1 MAAKADGLVTGSI
14 TDQDIE
20 KMRARIGWT
29 NPTLRKGWLTVPHNP
44 ICTADAIRRWAISI
58 GDNNPLYM
66 DPRHADASRWRGSI
80 APPGFEWSMGWDRSP
95 FPGRELQEMSR
106 GALRGVQLF
115 HSGAE
120 YFYYRP
126 IQEGDEVFKSE
137 WLASVEPKESSFGKR
152 SVLVDNANSFW
163 NQHDEVLATSNRWFV
178 HVERGRSGKPK
189 EKKEQDA
196 PPSWSDDELA
206 RIEAAYDSEF
216 IRGSDTLYLEDL
228 KVGDELPAMVKGP
241 LTITDM
247 INMHM
252 GGGWFTY
259 GNPPFKLAYENRKRL
274 RGFYSRD
281 DFGNWDTVQ
290 RVHWDN
296 ELAQKVGVQRTYDIG
311 PMRYVFVCHYL
322 TNWIGDDAF
331 VHRLRYEL
339 RNFKYVGDVTWMS
352 GRVTEVRDD
361 PILGPLVEL
370 EIAGTNQR
378 GQQNITA
385 TATVLVASRTKGLPQ
400 LPAAPSLPE
409 YRSAGDPAEPRRGT
423 VVP

>member
-1 MAAKADGLVTGSI
+1 MAARSDGLVIGRI
-14 TDQDIE
+14 TDEDIE
-20 KMRARIGWT
+20 KMRCRIGWT
-29 NPTLRKGWLTVPHNP
+29 NPTLRKGWLTVPHNAV
-44 ICTADAIRRWAISI
+44 CSADAVRRWAIAI
-58 GDNNPLYM
+58 GDDNPLYL
-66 DPRHADASRWRGSI
+66 DPRHADRSRWQCTV

-95 FPGRELQEMSR
+95 FPDAELQKASR

-120 YFYYRP
+120 YRFYHP
-126 IQEGDEVFKSE
+126 IREGDEIFKSE
-137 WLASVEPKESSFGKR
+137 WLASVTPKESSFGKR

-163 NQHDEVLATSNRWFV
+163 NQHDEVCVTSNRWFV
-178 HVERGRSGKPK
+178 HVERGSSEGRN
-189 EKKEQDA
+189 EKKAQDA
-196 PPSWSDDELA
+196 PPTYSDADME
-206 RIEAAYDSEF
+206 RIEAAYDSEYR
-216 IRGSDTLYLEDL
+216 RGADILYLEDV
-228 KVGDELPAMVKGP
+228 KVGDALPAMAKGP
-241 LTITDM
+241 LTITDI

-281 DFGNWDTVQ
+281 DYRNWDTVQ

-296 ELAQKVGVQRTYDIG
+296 ALAQKVGVQRTYDIG

-339 RNFKYVGDVTWMS
+339 RNFNYIGDITWMS
-352 GRVTEVRDD
+352 GAVTEVRDD
-361 PILGPLVEL
+361 PVLGPLIEV

-378 GQQNITA
+378 GQTNITA
-385 TATVLVASRTKGLPQ
+385 SATVLVASRAKGLAR
-400 LPAAPSLPE
+400 LPASPPLPAH
-409 YRSAGDPAEPRRGT
+409 RSAGDPDEPRR
-423 VVP
+423 